1 MFFAQNKLLL
11 LEGEMSG
18 SKGLIVFFRDGWMM
32 PFE

>member
-18 SKGLIVFFRDGWMM
+18 SKGLIVFSGMDR
-32 PFE
+32 